1 MNRNNINKPAT
12 ITDVARHAG
21 VSIKTVSRVV
31 NKEPN
36 VSQATLDKVQT
47 AIESLN
53 YRPNMSARGLAA
65 QRSFLITILYDTYLA
80 HSSYTS
86 NVQLGVLKHCNQAGY
101 EVLIHPIEYD
111 KATVS
116 KRLEQHLKRTR
127 PDGLIITPPVADAQN
142 VHQVLNELGTPYV
155 CLSPGGPQADNFV
168 SIDDE
173 KAAQDLCE
181 YLLALGHSQFAVIV
195 GHPDHIAMSAREK
208 GIKKAMR
215 AAGLPLGKHLQKIQG
230 KNTFHSGV
238 EATEKLLTQ
247 GNLPTAI
254 IACNDEMA
262 AGAIHV
268 LHQHNIDVP
277 SDVSVCG
284 FDDAP
289 IAEHTWP
296 QLTTIRQPVHQ
307 MAFHAAELLVEK
319 LAGNASPKSRIE
331 FSSELIIRASS
342 CAPKGL

>member
-1 MNRNNINKPAT
+1 MNRNNANKPAT

-36 VSQATLDKVQT
+36 VSRATLEKVES

-53 YRPNMSARGLAA
+53 YRPNLSARGLAA

-86 NVQLGVLKHCNQAGY
+86 NVQLGVLQHCNQAGY
-101 EVLIHPIEYD
+101 EVIIHPIEYN

-116 KRLEQHLKRTR
+116 EHLKQHLKRTR
-127 PDGLIITPPVADAQN
+127 PDGLVITPPVADADN
-142 VHQVLNELGTPYV
+142 VHQVLNEQGTPYL
-155 CLSPGGPQADNFV
+155 CLSPGGPKTDNFV

-173 KAAQDLCE
+173 QAAQGLCT
-181 YLLALGHSQFAVIV
+181 YLLELGHTNFALVV

-215 AAGLPLGKHLQKIQG
+215 KAGLPLKQHLQKIQG
-230 KNTFHSGV
+230 RNTFHSGI
-238 EATEKLLTQ
+238 EAAQTLLSS
-247 GNLPTAI
+247 GRLPTAV

-262 AGAIHV
+262 AGVIHV
-268 LHQHNIDVP
+268 LHQNNISVP
-277 SDVSVCG
+277 HDISVCG

-289 IAEHTWP
+289 IAEHTC
-296 QLTTIRQPVHQ
+296 QIVR
-307 MAFHAAELLVEK
+307 
-319 LAGNASPKSRIE
+319 G
-331 FSSELIIRASS
+331 
-342 CAPKGL
+342 